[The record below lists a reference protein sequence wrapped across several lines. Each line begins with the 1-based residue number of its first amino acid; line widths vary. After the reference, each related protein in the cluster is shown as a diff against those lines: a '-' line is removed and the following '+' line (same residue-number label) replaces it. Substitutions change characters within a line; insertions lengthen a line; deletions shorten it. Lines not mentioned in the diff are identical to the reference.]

1 MRPLVVLAVSALT
14 LTACKRETSEAV
26 AEAKG
31 AAADA
36 KRAAADAKRAADT
49 AAAQA
54 KAQAQAAVNDTN
66 AKVHEMAQSVQQN
79 VNDAAAQAKAGVE
92 KTGQK
97 VQQGVNDATAQAKAG
112 VNAAGQSI
120 HEVGEGNVVT
130 GKLAASSAAGV
141 VVVAQG
147 SAPTSIGADD
157 QTRWVSKGG
166 IGAREGVPVASNVR
180 VTYIVRDGQKVAT
193 QVEQLP

>member
-1 MRPLVVLAVSALT
+1 MRRLVLLPLAAFLFLAS
-14 LTACKRETSEAV
+14 CKRETSEAV

-36 KRAAADAKRAADT
+36 KRAAEDARRAADN

-54 KAQAQAAVNDTN
+54 KTQAQATATDAT
-66 AKVHEMAQSVQQN
+66 AKVHEMGQAVQQG
-79 VNDAAAQAKAGVE
+79 VNDATTQAKAGVE
-92 KTGQK
+92 NAGQK
-97 VQQGVNDATAQAKAG
+97 VQQGVN
-112 VNAAGQSI
+112 AAGQSI
-120 HEVGEGNVVT
+120 REVGQGNVIT
-130 GKLAASSAAGV
+130 GKLTSSSPKQV
-141 VVVAQG
+141 VVLAPSDAVVTVA
-147 SAPTSIGADD
+147 ADD

-166 IGAREGVPVASNVR
+166 IGAREGVPVSSSVR